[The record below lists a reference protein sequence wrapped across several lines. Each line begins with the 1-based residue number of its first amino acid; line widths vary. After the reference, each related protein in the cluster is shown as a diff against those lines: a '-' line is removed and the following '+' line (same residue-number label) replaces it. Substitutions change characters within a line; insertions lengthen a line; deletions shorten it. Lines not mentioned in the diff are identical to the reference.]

1 MITKISSEKHRLVA
15 IHQTFVEEFCKAH
28 FKEEIL
34 FMCFN
39 QILFKIEIIV
49 SFSINKFRIKLLH
62 SDLNFKVFQ
71 KVNFR
76 VKLYYFMTL
85 QMLKLNDQEFL
96 GEGGCV
102 LSEVSCLGLSQL
114 NNAAQFC
121 MFPMFTIAIKSVRNY
136 ITSILCNVP
145 VKIFE

>member
-1 MITKISSEKHRLVA
+1 
-15 IHQTFVEEFCKAH
+15 
-28 FKEEIL
+28 
-34 FMCFN
+34 
-39 QILFKIEIIV
+39 
-49 SFSINKFRIKLLH
+49 
-62 SDLNFKVFQ
+62 
-71 KVNFR
+71 
-76 VKLYYFMTL
+76 MTL